1 MVPPSSPKALSGEAV
16 DSAPV
21 PPSLWVGAYPLV
33 TLLLRLTLLAY
44 PLGSTYL
51 TVDHDGGDGTEWG
64 YHPQG
69 DHYAFPCPCGTPQ
82 VWGCVSGVAV
92 DGQLGIHWGR

>member
-1 MVPPSSPKALSGEAV
+1 MGGGTPEQPQSSLRSRRERQV

-44 PLGSTYL
+44 PLRSTYL
-51 TVDHDGGDGTEWG
+51 TVAHEEGGGTEWG
-64 YHPQG
+64 
-69 DHYAFPCPCGTPQ
+69 
-82 VWGCVSGVAV
+82 
-92 DGQLGIHWGR
+92 

>member
-1 MVPPSSPKALSGEAV
+1 M

-44 PLGSTYL
+44 PLSSTYL
-51 TVDHDGGDGTEWG
+51 TVAHDEGGGTEWG

-69 DHYAFPCPCGTPQ
+69 DYYAFPCSCGTPQ
-82 VWGCVSGVAV
+82 VWG
-92 DGQLGIHWGR
+92 

>member
-1 MVPPSSPKALSGEAV
+1 MGGASGQRLWEAHLTAWGGCEDGGWYPRAAPKLSQVSAREAV

-44 PLGSTYL
+44 PLSSTYL
-51 TVDHDGGDGTEWG
+51 TVAHDEGGGTEWG
-64 YHPQG
+64 
-69 DHYAFPCPCGTPQ
+69 
-82 VWGCVSGVAV
+82 
-92 DGQLGIHWGR
+92 